1 MILVADVQRALLQ
14 LLELAFR
21 VGGDGVRVGGD
32 GVVTDQE
39 SGDELL
45 HVFVRD
51 TLDHGAQVIAE
62 GLQVVSGPDVGHE
75 GEEAFLA
82 STASRSPTTS
92 PMNRMSMVV
101 SEVARANRYIS
112 QKWRPPILLRSVN
125 WVSWATD
132 SGSWRSWRRFRRP
145 CRFWE
150 RRSSFRNPMA
160 SAISK
165 KLWID
170 GTLEGYFAVVVVG
183 ESQDVAA
190 EGEVE
195 VGVGGVV
202 VWLCGICGLR

>member
-1 MILVADVQRALLQ
+1 MILVQ

-21 VGGDGVRVGGD
+21 VGVDGVRVGGD

-112 QKWRPPILLRSVN
+112 QKWRPPILLRSV
-125 WVSWATD
+125 
-132 SGSWRSWRRFRRP
+132 
-145 CRFWE
+145 
-150 RRSSFRNPMA
+150 
-160 SAISK
+160 
-165 KLWID
+165 ID
-170 GTLEGYFAVVVVG
+170 LPVP
-183 ESQDVAA
+183 
-190 EGEVE
+190 
-195 VGVGGVV
+195 
-202 VWLCGICGLR
+202 